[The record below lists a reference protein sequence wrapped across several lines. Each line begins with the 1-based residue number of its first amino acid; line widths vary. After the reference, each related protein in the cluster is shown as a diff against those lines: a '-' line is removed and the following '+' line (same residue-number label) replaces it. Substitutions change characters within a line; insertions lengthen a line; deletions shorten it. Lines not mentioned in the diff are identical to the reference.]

1 VRLVTIEEWAVALES
16 GDFQQTKGVLKF
28 EESYCCLGVHAALCK
43 VPDRN
48 NVFLFPGWEN
58 RTKNMLMKYYGLNE
72 SGDFE
77 NNVKYNSLMYKNDS
91 GWQFHQIA
99 SLLREWRD
107 AGFIHDPSEEDMQE
121 VALYES

>member
-1 VRLVTIEEWAVALES
+1 VKLVTIEEWAVALES
-16 GDFQQTKGVLKF
+16 GDFQQTKGVLRF
-28 EESYCCLGVHAALCK
+28 QESYCCLGVHATLCE
-43 VPDRN
+43 VPYGN
-48 NVFLFPGWEN
+48 ELFLFPGK
-58 RTKNMLMKYYGLNE
+58 RGKTKNMLMKYYGLNE
-72 SGDFE
+72 SGNFE
-77 NNVKYNSLMYKNDS
+77 NNVKCNSLVYRNDS